1 MTSLPPLSQR
11 FPLTRQLGI
20 GIGLRVPHYD
30 HILENRPSTDW
41 FEIIAENFMGEG
53 GRALQVLEAIMEQ
66 YQVVVHGVGLY
77 PGNAQGLNWE
87 HLRRLKTLVKR
98 TRTPWFTDH
107 LCWGSVD
114 GHHTHD
120 LLPVP
125 YTRESVLRMTE
136 NLRIAQDFLE
146 IPVAVENISSYAE
159 FKDNEMTE
167 WEFLNE
173 VAHGADV
180 GVLLDVNNIYVSSVN
195 HGFDPACYIEAVDAE
210 RVAQMHIAGHSRYE
224 RFVID
229 THDHPVID
237 PVWALYA
244 RAVERCGP
252 VATLLEWDARIPS
265 FEEVWAEAQKA
276 RRYWKQLSASHAA

>member
-173 VAHGADV
+173 VAHSADV